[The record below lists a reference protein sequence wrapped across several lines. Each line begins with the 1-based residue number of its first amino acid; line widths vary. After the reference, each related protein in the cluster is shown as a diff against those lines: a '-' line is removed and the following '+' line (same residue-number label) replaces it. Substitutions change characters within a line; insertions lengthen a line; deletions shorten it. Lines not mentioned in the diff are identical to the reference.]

1 MKLLK
6 RKLLLLSI
14 CIIFSSCFFVLD
26 GGSGWNE
33 RTRDNLVKGYD
44 TKNMFL
50 HEIQLEINKVRSN
63 PSLYATEVLEP
74 RLRRYNGYLYRNDEG
89 ELLITKEGVNA
100 MRECI
105 RALEKAEDLDVLE
118 MEKGLYLAAQSLAN
132 DQAIS
137 GKKGH
142 IASDGSNIEERMNR
156 YGTHIGLV
164 DEICIYGYKNPR
176 DIVISL
182 LVDDGTKSR
191 KHRKSIL
198 NDNFRK
204 IGIGFSSEYRAP
216 EGAVTVINLTEN
228 YFSY

>member
-44 TKNMFL
+44 TKNTFL

-63 PSLYATEVLEP
+63 PSLYASEVLEP
-74 RLRRYNGYLYRNDEG
+74 RLKRYIGNLYRNDEG
-89 ELLITKEGVNA
+89 ELIITQEGVQA
-100 MRECI
+100 MKECI
-105 RALEKAEDLDVLE
+105 KALEKTESLDVLE
-118 MEKGLYLAAQSLAN
+118 MEKGLYLAAKFLAN

-137 GKKGH
+137 GRKGH
-142 IASDGSNIEERMNR
+142 IASDGSNVQTRIDR
-156 YGTHIGLV
+156 YGAFIGSF
-164 DEICIYGYKNPR
+164 DEVCVYGLKNPR

-182 LVDDGTKSR
+182 LIDDGVKDR
-191 KHRKSIL
+191 KNRKAIL
-198 NDNFRK
+198 NYNFRK
-204 IGIGFSSEYRAP
+204 IGIGFSSEYKAP
-216 EGAVTVINLTEN
+216 DGSATIIELAET